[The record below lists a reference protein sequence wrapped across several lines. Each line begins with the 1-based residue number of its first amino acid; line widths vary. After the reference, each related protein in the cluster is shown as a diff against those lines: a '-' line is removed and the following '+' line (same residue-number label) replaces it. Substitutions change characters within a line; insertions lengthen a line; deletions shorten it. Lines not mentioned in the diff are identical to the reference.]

1 VADLVGDRRGLAR
14 RRRVAAGAVLV
25 VAALAAGAVLLAW
38 RQYDDGKQH
47 ALNEA
52 HARVVLTATVFDTY
66 FAGEF
71 GTLESIAKSPPVEA
85 RNLPEMAAYFKSV
98 QPPAGRLF
106 TGGLGW
112 IDRQGIS
119 RVSTTPTKGAPVDVA
134 DRGYF
139 QRVVTTLEPYVSNGL
154 VTKSRQQRVVVMA
167 VPTFDTQGALTG
179 VLAGALNLEG
189 AVTSQPETNLGYQGL
204 VIVDRSGQ
212 ELTSPDFV
220 RAQNTALLARMRKKK
235 DEVLV
240 DQRGLSGQGGRVV
253 AYDTSAA
260 PGWVIAID
268 RSASSVFA
276 SARNT
281 FVLQV
286 TSIVVVALLA
296 LALIA
301 WALRRVNRAAD
312 VERDRTQITTE
323 LSRSLAD
330 ASTPADVSAALAAS
344 LSASFPSA
352 LAVVGLRLPDE
363 TMLSLTG
370 VEGTFAL
377 TLDRKD
383 PSLLEPA
390 IAAFESGEAVFAG
403 SESGVRRSFPGLHR
417 GQAGR
422 IRSAF
427 ATPIVT
433 RNERLIGAVS
443 LLWRSQ
449 RRLNANDRARIV
461 SYVELA
467 SQAFTRTIRQEREH
481 EAAITLQR
489 SLLPD
494 ELPAEDGVALAVRY
508 QAGSA
513 GLEVGGDWYDAV
525 RRPDGIFLVSVG
537 DVAGRGIRAATLMAQ
552 LRNAFRAYAF
562 EHSSPAE
569 VVRRMTRH
577 VPDEEMVT
585 TVCLSLDPYSRDYRY
600 SVAGHPPPLLVDDA
614 TAEVTRLDRG
624 GAPPLG
630 FVDAPGI
637 VEASGTLPARAT
649 LIAYTDGLVERR
661 GANIDDGIDLLA
673 SVLASV
679 AAAEDDADEIA
690 SGVLRGVLQG
700 SVGAD
705 DDAAFM
711 VVRSHGVP
719 ARVAVE
725 LPADPSVLAPLRRR
739 LDRWL
744 MLRGVAEND
753 RVDTILAVHEA
764 CINAIE
770 HGYRLAGGTIR
781 LRLDHTGEELSMQIE
796 DEGDWKPPTPDP
808 RRGRGTLIMQ
818 ATMAS
823 ARVEHDGHGTRVTLA
838 RLLGAGLRR
847 R

>member
-1 VADLVGDRRGLAR
+1 LAR
-14 RRRVAAGAVLV
+14 RGRFAAGAVLV

-52 HARVVLTATVFDTY
+52 RARVVLAATVFDTY
-66 FAGEF
+66 FGGEV
-71 GTLESIAKSPPVEA
+71 GTLESIAKSPVVVAGNRPA
-85 RNLPEMAAYFKSV
+85 MAAYFRSV
-98 QPPAGRLF
+98 QPPKGKLF

-112 IDRQGIS
+112 IDRQGLS
-119 RVSTTPTKGAPVDVA
+119 RVSTIPTKGPPISVA

-139 QRVVTTLEPYVSNGL
+139 RRVVSTHAPYISNGL
-154 VTKSRQQRVVVMA
+154 VTRSRHRRVVIMA
-167 VPTFDTQGALTG
+167 VPTFDAHGTLTG
-179 VLAGALNLEG
+179 VLAGALNLQG
-189 AVTSQPETNLGYQGL
+189 IATSESATDLGYQGL

-212 ELTSPDFV
+212 ELTSPVFA
-220 RAQNTALLARMRKKK
+220 RAENAALVSRMRKKK

-240 DQRGLSGQGGRVV
+240 DQRGLSNQGGRVV
-253 AYDTSAA
+253 AYDTSPA

-268 RSASSVFA
+268 RSSSSVFS

-281 FVLQV
+281 LILQV
-286 TSIVVVALLA
+286 ASIAVVALLA

-301 WALRRVNRAAD
+301 WALRRANRAAD
-312 VERDRTQITTE
+312 AEGNRTRITTE

-330 ASTPADVSAALAAS
+330 ASTPADVSAALATA
-344 LSASFPSA
+344 LSASYPDA
-352 LAVVGLRLPDE
+352 LAVIGLRLPDE
-363 TMLSLTG
+363 AFLSLSG

-390 IAAFESGEAVFAG
+390 TAAFEAGEAVWERN
-403 SESGVRRSFPGLHR
+403 ESGVRRRFPGLHR

-422 IRSAF
+422 VRSAY
-427 ATPIVT
+427 AAPIVT

-449 RRLNANDRARIV
+449 RRLSANDRARIG

-494 ELPAEDGVALAVRY
+494 ELPAADDVALAVRY

-513 GLEVGGDWYDAV
+513 GLEVGGDWYDAL
-525 RRPDGIFLVSVG
+525 RRPDGIFLISVG

-562 EHSSPAE
+562 EHASPAE

-585 TVCLSLDPYSRDYRY
+585 TVCLSIDPYSREYRY
-600 SVAGHPPPLLVDDA
+600 SLAGHPPPVLVDDA
-614 TAEVTRLDRG
+614 RAAVSRLDKA

-630 FVDAPGI
+630 YVEPSAI
-637 VEASGTLPARAT
+637 VEASGTLPDRAT

-661 GANIDDGIDLLA
+661 EANIDDGIDLLA

-679 AAAEDDADEIA
+679 AAAEEDADEIA

-725 LPADPSVLAPLRRR
+725 LPADPHVLAPLRRR
-739 LDRWL
+739 LERWL
-744 MLRGVAEND
+744 TLRGVSEED
-753 RVDTILAVHEA
+753 RVDAILAAHEA

-770 HGYRLAGGTIR
+770 HGYGLAGGTIR
-781 LRLDHTGEELSMQIE
+781 LRLDHDGDRLSMQIE
-796 DEGDWKPPTPDP
+796 DEGEWKPPTPDP

-818 ATMAS
+818 ATMGS
-823 ARVEHDGHGTRVTLA
+823 ARVEHDGNGTRVTLA
-838 RLLGAGLRR
+838 RRLGAGLRR